1 MPNRHRRD
9 SCSRAQWP
17 RSLPGRVR
25 SVPAERERFI
35 EENPCFIIEVL
46 SPSTA
51 ATDRITKLDE
61 YTSIP
66 SLQHYVLIEQDRRFV
81 IVYRR
86 TLEGWLYQTFQ
97 DGVLDV
103 PCLETT
109 LTLDQMYEGIELTGS
124 VDSVPDHENS
134 S

>member
-1 MPNRHRRD
+1 VCEPQGND
-9 SCSRAQWP
+9 P
-17 RSLPGRVR
+17 RL
-25 SVPAERERFI
+25 

-46 SPSTA
+46 SPSTVE
-51 ATDRITKLDE
+51 TDRITKLDE

-66 SLQHYVLIEQDRRFV
+66 SLQRYVLIEQDRRFV

-86 TLEGWLYQTFQ
+86 TPEGWLYQTFQ

-103 PCLETT
+103 PCLEAT
-109 LTLDQMYEGIELTGS
+109 LTLDQMYAGIELTGS